1 MPYSDDDLLQ
11 LEEAYETWTARH
23 DALSMAFLAR
33 PYTTDRGREFATHGV
48 SRRLSTIRHCLDRT
62 LDHVPANA
70 TQPSRSD
77 LLDATAFLQA
87 FTINVFGV
95 IDNFAHLW
103 CSESGLKAANGRPV
117 HDTQIGL
124 TAKCKVVRNSLGPDL
139 QSYLAG
145 MDEWFGYLESYR
157 HALAHR
163 IPLYIPPRQLNP
175 AAQAEFNDFERRKG
189 AAFAAKNWELA
200 NALMDAQERVGTFE
214 PYIMHSF
221 GEQIAPVRFHAQL
234 ICDFATVVE
243 LGERVLA
250 EIESLGRAPD
260 Q

>member
-1 MPYSDDDLLQ
+1 M
-11 LEEAYETWTARH
+11 
-23 DALSMAFLAR
+23 
-33 PYTTDRGREFATHGV
+33 HGV
-48 SRRLSTIRHCLDRT
+48 SRRLNTIRHCLDRT

-87 FTINVFGV
+87 LMINVFGV
-95 IDNFAHLW
+95 IDNFAHVW
-103 CSESGLKAANGRPV
+103 CAESGLKASNGHPV
-117 HDTQIGL
+117 DDKRIGL
-124 TAKCKVVRNSLGPDL
+124 TAKYKMVRSSLSRDL

-175 AAQAEFNDFERRKG
+175 AAQAEFQELEHRKN
-189 AAFAAKNWELA
+189 AAFAATDWQLA
-200 NALMDAQERVGTFE
+200 NTLMDAQERVGTFE

-221 GEQIAPVRFHAQL
+221 GEQATPVRFHAQV

-243 LGERVLA
+243 LGERILA
-250 EIESLGRAPD
+250 EVESLGRVST
-260 Q
+260 